1 MMKKKN
7 NKSINRRLHQKLI
20 KILITLLLSFYFYTQ
35 FSFSTD
41 YITVW
46 PYEIKF
52 DYEDGYTND
61 AVNIRKDFDEDIPIP
76 EWKYNGGQE
85 ISEKFAYIK
94 GQSNRKIQVRFN
106 SNCESMHLLINLN
119 VISGNGFGEICNFFV
134 VNYEKLEWI
143 TLTLNGTI
151 PNSIGIRKFVWE
163 WEIYAIPND
172 PDYCS
177 AMSNNETDHGYY
189 TLLVAPQDPMSEPWS
204 CVLDYACDWAS
215 GQSTNSSVLNALT
228 TDLYTS
234 GLIYDGEQ
242 SHYHFDQLPYPTK
255 VIFDLSDFLN
265 DWFKADC
272 QDCAMFLSILSSS
285 IGASLT
291 QTRRIEGPFYLE
303 EILSIGRPFW
313 NWTEQGE
320 VEWVFHHIGWLNNV
334 YDPSV
339 LLKRSSPYIPIDI
352 NIDNP
357 YKTDLHYSG
366 DWIPKNPFR
375 LGQTDPY
382 FYLPTEIQ

>member
-151 PNSIGIRKFVWE
+151 PNSIGIREFVWE

-189 TLLVAPQDPMSEPWS
+189 TLLVAPQDPMSEPCS

-215 GQSTNSSVLNALT
+215 GQTTSSTIISFLTNSLYNSGVVYDGGTHYTKNSYTNLDLTLLLSHLPNPDEMEMDCRDFSNFLTVLTNAL
-228 TDLYTS
+228 
-234 GLIYDGEQ
+234 GAIGECNRIYMHCDYNYLFPAGWP
-242 SHYHFDQLPYPTK
+242 SKAYPDYWNYHQVGWYNSKVADAATKIDNDSDPT
-255 VIFDLSDFLN
+255 
-265 DWFKADC
+265 
-272 QDCAMFLSILSSS
+272 
-285 IGASLT
+285 
-291 QTRRIEGPFYLE
+291 
-303 EILSIGRPFW
+303 
-313 NWTEQGE
+313 
-320 VEWVFHHIGWLNNV
+320 
-334 YDPSV
+334 
-339 LLKRSSPYIPIDI
+339 SSPHDWKLAVGDMTLSNYLDKLTEYYVESEYIGTCTV
-352 NIDNP
+352 
-357 YKTDLHYSG
+357 Y
-366 DWIPKNPFR
+366 
-375 LGQTDPY
+375 
-382 FYLPTEIQ
+382 